1 MSDTQILDTVAGL
14 AILKRTARTTL
25 AISVLPDGSLELTA
39 PLAAAE
45 EVILGRVAKRLKWI
59 ERQRRAFAAMNA
71 TRTDRR
77 YVTGATHRYL
87 GRQYRLKITKG
98 PLASVHLKGA
108 YFHVVSRTAAP
119 NEVRQ
124 QLDEW
129 FRDKAKQQFQRRLD
143 SWRPWCRRH
152 HLPEPQLLLRRMP
165 KRWGSASGNGR
176 IALTPEL
183 VHAPSACIDYV
194 IAHEICH
201 LRHPSHSPQFFR
213 LLTSLLPDWQRWK
226 DRLERAEL
234 S

>member
-1 MSDTQILDTVAGL
+1 MSETQILDTAAGP
-14 AILKRTARTTL
+14 AVLKRTARTTL
-25 AISVLPDGSLELTA
+25 AISVLPDGRLELTA
-39 PLAAAE
+39 PMAARD
-45 EVILGRVAKRLKWI
+45 EVILGRVTKRLKWI

-87 GRQYRLKITKG
+87 GRQYRLKIAKG
-98 PLASVHLKGA
+98 QLPSVHLKGA
-108 YFHVVSRTAAP
+108 YFHVVTP
-119 NEVRQ
+119 TGDPDDVRQ

-129 FRDKAKQQFQRRLD
+129 FREKAKQQFHRRLD

-183 VHAPSACIDYV
+183 IHAPSACIDYV

-213 LLTSLLPDWQRWK
+213 LLTSLLPDWHRWK

-234 S
+234 T